1 MSQKLSYK
9 NREKLK
15 LEEDRYETIKTL
27 FTLSFVFTDSLMIF
41 DLVINVVL
49 KEIDQY
55 FYIRFFMAF
64 FGFYGTLI
72 FICGYFCMEYCDC
85 ECDCSCNRCFKAIS
99 SFCGCHLFLGGL
111 LLLISYCVEIYSI
124 KFYFS
129 HKDKIT
135 DKFVIYMIYALFI
148 LSTTTI
154 ILLIFLIINMKNE
167 KRMKVKID

>member
-27 FTLSFVFTDSLMIF
+27 FILSFVFTDSLMIF
-41 DLVINVVL
+41 DLVINVVQ

-64 FGFYGTLI
+64 FGLYGTLV
-72 FICGYFCMEYCDC
+72 FIGGYYCMEYCNC

-111 LLLISYCVEIYSI
+111 LLLISYCVEIFSI

-129 HKDKIT
+129 HKDIIT
-135 DKFVIYMIYALFI
+135 DKFVIYMLYALFI
-148 LSTTTI
+148 LSTITI